1 MKPVK
6 LREEV
11 YELIQKL
18 AEKEQTSMATI
29 IEKAIALYTGG
40 TSDTAPLKSYR
51 EFEIVNYYTRKCSKC
66 GRELK
71 EGERIILIKYE
82 YEGAPPKNIYL
93 CADCYLSLDPRL
105 GKIFRK
111 KKELELTIRQLR
123 KEAEELSKQVS
134 IMELAVAVKNL
145 LDLYLKSKGTSEE
158 GRRTV
163 EVLEKLEEVTEKLRL
178 LESSVKVRVKAG
190 RPQYEYHRATYRR
203 G

>member
-1 MKPVK
+1 LKPVK

-29 IEKAIALYTGG
+29 VEKAIQLYVGG
-40 TSDTAPLKSYR
+40 STDTAPLKSYK
-51 EFEIVNYYTRKCSKC
+51 EFEVVNYYARKCSKC

-82 YEGAPPKNIYL
+82 YEGAPPKNVYMCL
-93 CADCYLSLDPRL
+93 DCYLGLDPRL
-105 GKIFRK
+105 GKLYRK
-111 KKELELTIRQLR
+111 KKELELTIKQLR
-123 KEAEELSKQVS
+123 KEAEELSKHVS
-134 IMELAVAVKNL
+134 ILELSLAVKNL
-145 LDLYLKSKGTSEE
+145 LDIVLKARGTSEE
-158 GRRTV
+158 SRRYI

-178 LESSVKVRVKAG
+178 LETSIKVRVKG
-190 RPQYEYHRATYRR
+190 RPQYEYHRVAYRR